1 MCRRLTYL
9 CRTDDEDDDD
19 DDHDDDDH
27 YYDGEDNE
35 DAVFDDDNDDNV
47 VLKKVFFSDGHGVFI
62 SRVSFDTK
70 NQLTS
75 GLDFLRVLGAVN
87 ADGLDILTSQ
97 RDV

>member
-1 MCRRLTYL
+1 MTYL

-35 DAVFDDDNDDNV
+35 DAVFDDDNDDND
-47 VLKKVFFSDGHGVFI
+47 VLKKVLFSDGHGVFT